1 MPFFVSCE
9 VRSKSRYDS
18 GKHEQKSIQNFNV
31 VGYGEHGFRDLQ
43 AVALWEQNLVDE
55 LKKVQGN
62 SEAGL
67 EFRVKV
73 ISWQRWG

>member
-1 MPFFVSCE
+1 MSFFVSCE

-18 GKHEQKSIQNFNV
+18 GRHERKSIQNFNV

-43 AVALWEQNLVDE
+43 AVALWEQNLADE
-55 LKKVQGN
+55 LNKIEEN
-62 SEAGL
+62 NEAFL

-73 ISWQRWG
+73 ISWQRWE